1 MILSKA
7 QFEAVNAIAS
17 TFYNVGGVLTT
28 RIAVTVSIRVF
39 LAPTFIEVDGPD
51 SPSERYALLHDFQQ
65 AYA

>member
-1 MILSKA
+1 MILSQQ

-39 LAPTFIEVDGPD
+39 LAPTFIEVDGP
-51 SPSERYALLHDFQQ
+51 SNTSERYALLHDFQQ